1 MVRLQLDLMTSKVFS
16 NLSCSIILIAEEH
29 LLYRTVPYP
38 TLHL

>member
-1 MVRLQLDLMTSKVFS
+1 MVRLWLDLMTSKVFS